1 MKVLLD
7 ECLPLKVKRE
17 LAGHDASTVPEMG
30 WSGKTNGELL
40 RLAQDVFDV
49 FITVDQGLEYQQN
62 LIGTN
67 VAVITLVVANN
78 RFESFLPL
86 LPKLQKVLST
96 IRAGEFVRIGA

>member
-7 ECLPLKVKRE
+7 ECLPQKVKRE

-62 LIGTN
+62 LTGTN

-86 LPKLQKVLST
+86 LPKLQEVLST